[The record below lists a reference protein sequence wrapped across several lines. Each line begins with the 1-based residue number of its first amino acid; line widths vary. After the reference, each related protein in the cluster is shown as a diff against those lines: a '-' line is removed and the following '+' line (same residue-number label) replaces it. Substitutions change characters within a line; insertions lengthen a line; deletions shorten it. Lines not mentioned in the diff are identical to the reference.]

1 MKCAV
6 HPEAEATA
14 YCRNCGKALCPEC
27 TRSVQGMHYCEPC
40 LAALVTQPAAVKPSH
55 HSPVAAFFL
64 GFIPGLGAVYNGEYT
79 KALIHVAIFVG
90 LVTADSTG
98 PQHTL
103 YSLLISFFVLYMPI
117 EACITA
123 THQRDRE
130 EQAFGPAVPPQAPPV
145 TAPPI
150 VAPSGALA
158 LTSSPEPASTGA
170 APPPAPAPVVR
181 RPHLVGPV
189 ILILI
194 GGIFLLDNLG
204 LMDADRVV
212 AHGWPL
218 ILIALGLY
226 QVLKNKR

>member
-130 EQAFGPAVPPQAPPV
+130 EQAFGPAVPSQAPPV
-145 TAPPI
+145 TGPPI
-150 VAPSGALA
+150 VRGGTAAGASA
-158 LTSSPEPASTGA
+158 RRPKTTSSRAGYIDTY
-170 APPPAPAPVVR
+170 R
-181 RPHLVGPV
+181 RDFSFG
-189 ILILI
+189 
-194 GGIFLLDNLG
+194 
-204 LMDADRVV
+204 
-212 AHGWPL
+212 
-218 ILIALGLY
+218 
-226 QVLKNKR
+226 